1 MVDRA
6 LTTIA
11 SVYRDIA
18 VIHNNAEM
26 VSGPINQEFS
36 EEIAAMSVRVSR
48 QHAVDAIQ
56 RIDVARRRI
65 HGNTPQLLAIEALLT
80 SLINA

>member
-1 MVDRA
+1 
-6 LTTIA
+6 
-11 SVYRDIA
+11 
-18 VIHNNAEM
+18 
-26 VSGPINQEFS
+26 
-36 EEIAAMSVRVSR
+36 MSVRVSR